1 MLDREKYGLGGA
13 LSKIGK
19 YASKKLDE
27 AQGITK
33 DSPGRVSEDRGIVVG
48 KARTKAYKNT
58 EQIKGGAK
66 GAVVA
71 SLLTAGASKSWKE
84 ENASEPTKKQ
94 ATAFEKAFSKAHN
107 AGKETFMFK
116 GKEYTTDVRK
126 GKSEGGVMNKLKE
139 KIRSLL
145 AAQEQAE
152 TAEAKE
158 RIQEQLDSYSEEEM
172 REALKSEDT
181 PEEGLFD
188 NNNRIDQEP
197 KKIRLRKE
205 EGGSMLVPPE
215 MPVDTFTPEE
225 QANAE
230 ESQLPDD
237 EMEEDYMGYVL
248 GQSLDD
254 SEQEYL
260 MGALESD
267 PRLSE
272 IFDKVVTT
280 ASEFSG
286 AGEVEGPGTGVSD
299 SIPARLS
306 DGEFVMTEAATSEI
320 GADNLQTMMDDAER
334 RAIGGEIRSTYQMG
348 GLLGTP
354 PKQQEMLEEEEENLI
369 NQTMLGAN
377 QMPSLMG
384 GRR

>member
-1 MLDREKYGLGGA
+1 M
-13 LSKIGK
+13 
-19 YASKKLDE
+19 
-27 AQGITK
+27 
-33 DSPGRVSEDRGIVVG
+33 
-48 KARTKAYKNT
+48 
-58 EQIKGGAK
+58 
-66 GAVVA
+66 
-71 SLLTAGASKSWKE
+71 
-84 ENASEPTKKQ
+84 KQ
-94 ATAFEKAFSKAHN
+94 
-107 AGKETFMFK
+107 
-116 GKEYTTDVRK
+116 
-126 GKSEGGVMNKLKE
+126 LKQR
-139 KIRSLL
+139 IMSLL
-145 AAQEQAE
+145 AQKQQAADE
-152 TAEAKE
+152 EEKTK
-158 RIQEQLDSYSEEEM
+158 IQRELDSFSEEEM
-172 REALKSEDT
+172 REALKEEDT

-237 EMEEDYMGYVL
+237 DMEEDYMGYVL

-334 RAIGGEIRSTYQMG
+334 RSSGGKVGFAVG
-348 GLLGTP
+348 GLLNNPYGMDS
-354 PKQQEMLEEEEENLI
+354 QQMEEEDEDLVA
-369 NQTMLGAN
+369 QTMMSAN

>member
-1 MLDREKYGLGGA
+1 MKKLREK
-13 LSKIGK
+13 
-19 YASKKLDE
+19 
-27 AQGITK
+27 
-33 DSPGRVSEDRGIVVG
+33 
-48 KARTKAYKNT
+48 
-58 EQIKGGAK
+58 IK
-66 GAVVA
+66 
-71 SLLTAGASKSWKE
+71 
-84 ENASEPTKKQ
+84 
-94 ATAFEKAFSKAHN
+94 
-107 AGKETFMFK
+107 
-116 GKEYTTDVRK
+116 
-126 GKSEGGVMNKLKE
+126 
-139 KIRSLL
+139 SLL

-152 TAEAKE
+152 SAEAKE
-158 RIQEQLDSYSEEEM
+158 RIQQQLDSYSEEEI
-172 REALKSEDT
+172 REALKSKDT

-188 NNNRIDQEP
+188 TQGS
-197 KKIRLRKE
+197 KIRMAKAE
-205 EGGSMLVPPE
+205 GSMLVAPE

-230 ESQLPDD
+230 SSQLPDN
-237 EMEEDYMGYVL
+237 EMEDDYMGFML
-248 GQSLDD
+248 DESLDET
-254 SEQEYL
+254 EQEYL
-260 MGALESD
+260 MGALEAD

-334 RAIGGEIRSTYQMG
+334 KSSGGEIRSTYQMG

-354 PKQQEMLEEEEENLI
+354 PEQQEMLEEEEENLI

>member
-1 MLDREKYGLGGA
+1 MKMYKQ
-13 LSKIGK
+13 KI
-19 YASKKLDE
+19 
-27 AQGITK
+27 
-33 DSPGRVSEDRGIVVG
+33 
-48 KARTKAYKNT
+48 
-58 EQIKGGAK
+58 
-66 GAVVA
+66 
-71 SLLTAGASKSWKE
+71 
-84 ENASEPTKKQ
+84 
-94 ATAFEKAFSKAHN
+94 
-107 AGKETFMFK
+107 M
-116 GKEYTTDVRK
+116 
-126 GKSEGGVMNKLKE
+126 
-139 KIRSLL
+139 SLL
-145 AAQEQAE
+145 AQKEQAADE
-152 TAEAKE
+152 EEKA
-158 RIQEQLDSYSEEEM
+158 RIQMQLDSFSEEQM
-172 REALKSEDT
+172 REALKEEDT

-188 NNNRIDQEP
+188 NNNRINQEP
-197 KKIRLRKE
+197 KKMRLRKE
-205 EGGSMLVPPE
+205 EGGSMLIPPE

-334 RAIGGEIRSTYQMG
+334 RSSGGEIRSTYQMG

-354 PKQQEMLEEEEENLI
+354 PEQQEMLEEEEENLI

>member
-1 MLDREKYGLGGA
+1 M
-13 LSKIGK
+13 
-19 YASKKLDE
+19 
-27 AQGITK
+27 
-33 DSPGRVSEDRGIVVG
+33 
-48 KARTKAYKNT
+48 
-58 EQIKGGAK
+58 
-66 GAVVA
+66 
-71 SLLTAGASKSWKE
+71 
-84 ENASEPTKKQ
+84 KQ
-94 ATAFEKAFSKAHN
+94 
-107 AGKETFMFK
+107 
-116 GKEYTTDVRK
+116 
-126 GKSEGGVMNKLKE
+126 LKQR
-139 KIRSLL
+139 IMSLL
-145 AAQEQAE
+145 AQKQQAADE
-152 TAEAKE
+152 EEKT
-158 RIQEQLDSYSEEEM
+158 RIQMQLDSFSEEEM
-172 REALKSEDT
+172 REALKEEDT

-237 EMEEDYMGYVL
+237 DMEEDYMGYVL

-334 RAIGGEIRSTYQMG
+334 RSSGGKVGFAVG
-348 GLLGTP
+348 GLLNNPYGMDS
-354 PKQQEMLEEEEENLI
+354 QQMEEEDEDLVA
-369 NQTMLGAN
+369 QTMMSAN

>member
-1 MLDREKYGLGGA
+1 M
-13 LSKIGK
+13 
-19 YASKKLDE
+19 
-27 AQGITK
+27 
-33 DSPGRVSEDRGIVVG
+33 
-48 KARTKAYKNT
+48 
-58 EQIKGGAK
+58 
-66 GAVVA
+66 
-71 SLLTAGASKSWKE
+71 
-84 ENASEPTKKQ
+84 KQ
-94 ATAFEKAFSKAHN
+94 
-107 AGKETFMFK
+107 
-116 GKEYTTDVRK
+116 
-126 GKSEGGVMNKLKE
+126 LKQR
-139 KIRSLL
+139 IMSLL
-145 AAQEQAE
+145 AQKQQAADE
-152 TAEAKE
+152 EEKAK
-158 RIQEQLDSYSEEEM
+158 IQRELDSFSEEEM

-237 EMEEDYMGYVL
+237 DMEEDYMGYVL

-334 RAIGGEIRSTYQMG
+334 RSSGGKVGFAVG
-348 GLLGTP
+348 GLLNNPYGMDS
-354 PKQQEMLEEEEENLI
+354 QQMEEEDEDLVA
-369 NQTMLGAN
+369 QTMMSAN

>member
-1 MLDREKYGLGGA
+1 M
-13 LSKIGK
+13 
-19 YASKKLDE
+19 
-27 AQGITK
+27 
-33 DSPGRVSEDRGIVVG
+33 
-48 KARTKAYKNT
+48 
-58 EQIKGGAK
+58 
-66 GAVVA
+66 
-71 SLLTAGASKSWKE
+71 
-84 ENASEPTKKQ
+84 KQ
-94 ATAFEKAFSKAHN
+94 
-107 AGKETFMFK
+107 
-116 GKEYTTDVRK
+116 
-126 GKSEGGVMNKLKE
+126 LKQR
-139 KIRSLL
+139 IMSLL
-145 AAQEQAE
+145 AQKQQAADE
-152 TAEAKE
+152 EEKA
-158 RIQEQLDSYSEEEM
+158 RIQMQLDSFSEEEM
-172 REALKSEDT
+172 REALKEEDT

-237 EMEEDYMGYVL
+237 DMEEDYMGYVL

-334 RAIGGEIRSTYQMG
+334 RSSGGKVGFAVG
-348 GLLGTP
+348 GLLNNPYGMDR
-354 PKQQEMLEEEEENLI
+354 QQMEEEDEDLVA
-369 NQTMLGAN
+369 QTMMSAN